1 MLALVRD
8 YRRREKVQGR
18 LDPAASKMAYRWWSR
33 RFGLLPPAK
42 ARRHNVTMALRPGEH
57 FEFGENSN
65 YDTGGSR

>member
-33 RFGLLPPAK
+33 RFGLLPPA
-42 ARRHNVTMALRPGEH
+42 
-57 FEFGENSN
+57 
-65 YDTGGSR
+65 